1 MNLFWKCS
9 HLLAL
14 LNFSCLVA
22 EPSRI
27 ACSLISFAFVPSRN
41 VSFLVRSETDP
52 LLPKKEGAGDEVDKA
67 TDAVEKKMSN
77 SKELTKE
84 KAELEQKVSES
95 GGIMSIIY
103 SAAKKVAVVGIVYFM
118 GYMNWSV
125 AWLLCPLLLSVI
137 RDQLRSKHD
146 IRRAVAKAS
155 ATASDKDVIL
165 ARLND
170 LPAWVFF
177 PDVERCEWLNR
188 ILKQVWPNANQFTRN
203 LIKQSVEPNVQ
214 KALAAYKLNG
224 FKFDRM
230 ILGTIV
236 SYSASAL

>member
-1 MNLFWKCS
+1 
-9 HLLAL
+9 
-14 LNFSCLVA
+14 
-22 EPSRI
+22 
-27 ACSLISFAFVPSRN
+27 
-41 VSFLVRSETDP
+41 
-52 LLPKKEGAGDEVDKA
+52 
-67 TDAVEKKMSN
+67 MSN
-77 SKELTKE
+77 SKELKNLE
-84 KAELEQKVSES
+84 VEQKVTEG
-95 GGIMSIIY
+95 GGIISIIY

-118 GYMNWSV
+118 GYMNISV

-137 RDQLRSKHD
+137 REQVRSKHD

-188 ILKQVWPNANQFTRN
+188 ILKQVWPNANMFTRS
-203 LIKQSVEPNVQ
+203 LIKDKIEPNIQ
-214 KALAAYKLNG
+214 KALSGYKLNG

-230 ILGTIV
+230 ILGSIV
-236 SYSASAL
+236 SFTSKYSLE

>member
-1 MNLFWKCS
+1 MN
-9 HLLAL
+9 
-14 LNFSCLVA
+14 
-22 EPSRI
+22 I
-27 ACSLISFAFVPSRN
+27 I
-41 VSFLVRSETDP
+41 RSETDE
-52 LLPKKEGAGDEVDKA
+52 LLSAKPAEAATEAVEKA
-67 TDAVEKKMSN
+67 TDVVAKKMSN
-77 SKELTKE
+77 SKELNKE
-84 KAELEQKVSES
+84 KAELDQKVSD

-103 SAAKKVAVVGIVYFM
+103 SAAKKIAVVGIVYFV

-125 AWLLCPLLLSVI
+125 AWLLCPLLLSVV
-137 RDQLRSKHD
+137 RDQYRSQHD

-155 ATASDKDVIL
+155 ATANDKDVIL

-214 KALAAYKLNG
+214 KALSAYKLNG

-236 SYSASAL
+236 SRLQKLKNIRWLNSIFIFAASSHRRSKSLW

>member
-1 MNLFWKCS
+1 MNIV
-9 HLLAL
+9 H
-14 LNFSCLVA
+14 
-22 EPSRI
+22 
-27 ACSLISFAFVPSRN
+27 
-41 VSFLVRSETDP
+41 SETDA
-52 LLPKKEGAGDEVDKA
+52 LLSTKPAATDSIDKA
-67 TDAVEKKMSN
+67 ADVVTKMSN
-77 SKELTKE
+77 SKEMTKE
-84 KAELEQKVSES
+84 KAELEQKVSE

-103 SAAKKVAVVGIVYFM
+103 SAVKKIAVVGIVYFV

-125 AWLLCPLLLSVI
+125 AWLLCPLLLSVL
-137 RDQLRSKHD
+137 RDQYRSQHD
-146 IRRAVAKAS
+146 IRRAVAKTS
-155 ATASDKDVIL
+155 ATSSDKEVIL

-214 KALAAYKLNG
+214 KALAGYKLNG

-236 SYSASAL
+236 SRPLTHPHHPLTNFSLFAASTHRWSESVR

>member
-1 MNLFWKCS
+1 MN
-9 HLLAL
+9 
-14 LNFSCLVA
+14 
-22 EPSRI
+22 I
-27 ACSLISFAFVPSRN
+27 I
-41 VSFLVRSETDP
+41 RSETDE
-52 LLPKKEGAGDEVDKA
+52 LLSAKPAEAATEAVEKA
-67 TDAVEKKMSN
+67 TDVVAKKMSN
-77 SKELTKE
+77 SKELNKE
-84 KAELEQKVSES
+84 KAELDQKVSD

-103 SAAKKVAVVGIVYFM
+103 SAAKKIAVVGIVYFV

-125 AWLLCPLLLSVI
+125 AWLLCPLLLSVV
-137 RDQLRSKHD
+137 RDQYRSQHD

-155 ATASDKDVIL
+155 ATANDKDVIL

-214 KALAAYKLNG
+214 KALSAYKLNG

-236 SYSASAL
+236 SRLQNIR

>member
-1 MNLFWKCS
+1 MTDK
-9 HLLAL
+9 
-14 LNFSCLVA
+14 NFEA
-22 EPSRI
+22 
-27 ACSLISFAFVPSRN
+27 
-41 VSFLVRSETDP
+41 VSDL
-52 LLPKKEGAGDEVDKA
+52 VDKPKA
-67 TDAVEKKMSN
+67 DVASNKMSN

-84 KAELEQKVSES
+84 KAELEDKVAE
-95 GGIMSIIY
+95 GGILSIMY
-103 SAAKKVAVVGIVYFM
+103 SAFKKIAVVGIVYFV

-125 AWLLCPLLLSVI
+125 AWLLCPLLLSVV
-137 RDQLRSKHD
+137 RDQYRSQHD

-155 ATASDKDVIL
+155 ATASDKEVIL

-203 LIKQSVEPNVQ
+203 LIKKSIEPNVQ
-214 KALAAYKLNG
+214 KALAGYKLNG

-230 ILGTIV
+230 ILGSIV
-236 SYSASAL
+236 SCN

>member
-1 MNLFWKCS
+1 MN
-9 HLLAL
+9 
-14 LNFSCLVA
+14 
-22 EPSRI
+22 I
-27 ACSLISFAFVPSRN
+27 I
-41 VSFLVRSETDP
+41 RSETDE
-52 LLPKKEGAGDEVDKA
+52 LLSAKPAEAATEAVEKA
-67 TDAVEKKMSN
+67 TDVVAKKMSN
-77 SKELTKE
+77 SKELNKE
-84 KAELEQKVSES
+84 KAELDQKVSD

-103 SAAKKVAVVGIVYFM
+103 SAAKKIAVVGIVYFV

-125 AWLLCPLLLSVI
+125 AWLLCPLLLSVV
-137 RDQLRSKHD
+137 RDQYRSQHD

-155 ATASDKDVIL
+155 ATANDKDVIL

-214 KALAAYKLNG
+214 KALSAYKLNG

-236 SYSASAL
+236 SRLQKLKNIR

>member
-1 MNLFWKCS
+1 MD
-9 HLLAL
+9 AL
-14 LNFSCLVA
+14 DQA
-22 EPSRI
+22 
-27 ACSLISFAFVPSRN
+27 
-41 VSFLVRSETDP
+41 
-52 LLPKKEGAGDEVDKA
+52 VDVV
-67 TDAVEKKMSN
+67 DKKMSN

-84 KAELEQKVSES
+84 KEELEQKVSD
-95 GGIMSIIY
+95 GGLVSIIY
-103 SAAKKVAVVGIVYFM
+103 SAAKKVAVVGVVYFI

-137 RDQLRSKHD
+137 RDQYRSKHD

-155 ATASDKDVIL
+155 ATASDKEVIL

-203 LIKQSVEPNVQ
+203 LIKQSIEPNVQ
-214 KALAAYKLNG
+214 KALAGYKLNG

-236 SYSASAL
+236 SFVTQKLILIEHLCFSFKATANWRRQSLRQKYFPQRSHHGLGLVLCR

>member
-1 MNLFWKCS
+1 ML
-9 HLLAL
+9 
-14 LNFSCLVA
+14 
-22 EPSRI
+22 
-27 ACSLISFAFVPSRN
+27 SLITFAHSAHKRFVS
-41 VSFLVRSETDP
+41 VFRSESDP
-52 LLPKKEGAGDEVDKA
+52 LLPNKPAEGAGDEVDKS
-67 TDAVEKKMSN
+67 TDVVAEKMSN

-84 KAELEQKVSES
+84 KSDLEQKVTE
-95 GGIMSIIY
+95 GGGVMSIIY
-103 SAAKKVAVVGIVYFM
+103 SAAKKIGIVGIVYFV

-125 AWLLCPLLLSVI
+125 AWLLCPILFSVM
-137 RDQLRSKHD
+137 RDQYRSQHD

-155 ATASDKDVIL
+155 ATANDKDVIL

-188 ILKQVWPNANQFTRN
+188 ILKQVWPNANQFTRQ
-203 LIKQSVEPNVQ
+203 LLKQSVEPNVQ

-236 SYSASAL
+236 SFAIANCLSLSVM

>member
-1 MNLFWKCS
+1 M
-9 HLLAL
+9 
-14 LNFSCLVA
+14 NFS
-22 EPSRI
+22 
-27 ACSLISFAFVPSRN
+27 F
-41 VSFLVRSETDP
+41 SETDE
-52 LLPKKEGAGDEVDKA
+52 LLNSKPGAETPA
-67 TDAVEKKMSN
+67 ETVEKPVDVTDNKMSN

-84 KAELEQKVSES
+84 KAELEQKVSD
-95 GGIMSIIY
+95 GGIVSIIY
-103 SAAKKVAVVGIVYFM
+103 SAFKKIAVVGVVYLV

-125 AWLLCPLLLSVI
+125 AWLLCPLLLSVV
-137 RDQLRSKHD
+137 RDQYRSQHD

-155 ATASDKDVIL
+155 ATANDKDVIL

-203 LIKQSVEPNVQ
+203 LIKQSIEPNVQ

-224 FKFDRM
+224 FKFERM
-230 ILGTIV
+230 ILGSIV
-236 SYSASAL
+236 SIYFLARKK

>member
-1 MNLFWKCS
+1 
-9 HLLAL
+9 
-14 LNFSCLVA
+14 
-22 EPSRI
+22 
-27 ACSLISFAFVPSRN
+27 
-41 VSFLVRSETDP
+41 
-52 LLPKKEGAGDEVDKA
+52 
-67 TDAVEKKMSN
+67 MSN
-77 SKELTKE
+77 SKELSKE
-84 KAELEQKVSES
+84 KAELDEKVSE
-95 GGIMSIIY
+95 GGIVSIIY
-103 SAAKKVAVVGIVYFM
+103 SAFKKIAVVGIVYFV

-137 RDQLRSKHD
+137 RDQLKSKHD

-155 ATASDKDVIL
+155 ATSSDKDVIL

-203 LIKQSVEPNVQ
+203 LIKQSIEPNVQ
-214 KALAAYKLNG
+214 KALSGYKLNG

-230 ILGTIV
+230 ILGSIV
-236 SYSASAL
+236 SFFLVFLVKLVSLFIYIHDFSATPHRRSKSLRQKHFP

>member
-1 MNLFWKCS
+1 MHK
-9 HLLAL
+9 
-14 LNFSCLVA
+14 
-22 EPSRI
+22 RI
-27 ACSLISFAFVPSRN
+27 FQTL
-41 VSFLVRSETDP
+41 SFLVTVSNFKALTSLNPLTINDIKYFSSEFDN
-52 LLPKKEGAGDEVDKA
+52 LLPSKPSEEATEPVDKA
-67 TDAVEKKMSN
+67 ADVVAKNMSN

-84 KAELEQKVSES
+84 KAELEQKVSE

-103 SAAKKVAVVGIVYFM
+103 SAAKKVAVVGIVYFI

-137 RDQLRSKHD
+137 RDQIRSKHD
-146 IRRAVAKAS
+146 IRRSVAKAS

-203 LIKQSVEPNVQ
+203 LLKQSVEPNVQ
-214 KALAAYKLNG
+214 KALAGYKLNG

-236 SYSASAL
+236 SFSS